1 MNNDIDLNKH
11 EGESAKLDRDLL
23 VVRQGDS
30 NEVKS
35 ANLKYIVGID
45 LAKEDL
51 DNSVKAIS
59 INNFN
64 YWMDYDSYN
73 LQNAFMNKL
82 SNTIS
87 PAGAK
92 KLSKINEDYIEKVY
106 SDKKITVEMIEKI
119 IKQKN
124 FSRLEFNIIPLN
136 KKSSRRTR

>member
-23 VVRQGDS
+23 VVQQGDS

-35 ANLKYIVGID
+35 ANLKYIAGID

-59 INNFN
+59 INNFV
-64 YWMDYDSYN
+64 YWQKLDSCGLEN
-73 LQNAFMNKL
+73 EFMNKL
-82 SNTIS
+82 SNKIS

-92 KLSKINEDYIEKVY
+92 KLSKTNEDYIEKVY